1 MSKLKFS
8 KTTKKSQIDDKN
20 SEVEDVR
27 KEVAANNKEISHVQ
41 KQITS
46 TETKLEQKR
55 ADRHSL
61 LKGCKMEDIKVPMK
75 RGTMDDISEETDV
88 SINSNQR
95 ERSCLVHLIN
105 DKIAINTYISFF

>member
-1 MSKLKFS
+1 MSETMSKLKFS

-20 SEVEDVR
+20 AEVEDVR
-27 KEVAANNKEISHVQ
+27 KEVHGCNKEISHIQ
-41 KQITS
+41 KQITA

-88 SINSNQR
+88 SW
-95 ERSCLVHLIN
+95 
-105 DKIAINTYISFF
+105 T